1 MPGVF
6 SAWAISCKKE
16 IRMVERGTHTLQ
28 EILSQPVVWQETL
41 ASFRSQARDL
51 FQFWQQTSPE
61 KLLVTGCGS
70 TYYLSLTAAP
80 LLQALTGVPA
90 QARPASE
97 LVFFPEWLLSNA
109 QRILLV
115 TISRSGE
122 TTETIEAVR
131 TFRQYG
137 GKHILAITCDSHSAL
152 AQSAD
157 FVLAADAAQE
167 QSVAQTRS
175 FSSMTL
181 LVQAAAAQLT
191 GLDAHRILAPLPQ
204 IGQRLLSA
212 YSPLANR
219 LGMSQDIDRFFFLG
233 GGFLYGIACEAML
246 KMKEMSLTYS
256 EAFHPLEFRHGP
268 MSMVDE
274 HSLVVGLVS
283 PQAQQPEVTV
293 LQHMHHLGGKILALG
308 ELDNSQIISIGDVLR
323 INSDL
328 PAWAQPVLYLPVLQ
342 LLAFYRALARSQ
354 DPDHPQNLQAVI
366 QLESLK

>member
-1 MPGVF
+1 
-6 SAWAISCKKE
+6 
-16 IRMVERGTHTLQ
+16 MVERGTHTLR

-41 ASFRSQARDL
+41 ASFPSQARGL
-51 FQFWQQTSPE
+51 VQFWQQSSPE
-61 KLLVTGCGS
+61 QLLVTGCGS

-80 LLQALTGVPA
+80 LLQALTGVPS

-97 LVFFPEWLLSNA
+97 LVFFPEWLFPSA

-122 TTETIEAVR
+122 TTETVEAVR
-131 TFRQYG
+131 AFRQYG
-137 GKHILAITCDSHSAL
+137 GKHLLAITCDSHSSL

-157 FVLAADAAQE
+157 FVLAANTAQE

-181 LVQAAAAQLT
+181 LVQAAAAHLAGQDT
-191 GLDAHRILAPLPQ
+191 HRILAPLPQ
-204 IGQRLLSA
+204 IGEQLLSA

-219 LGMSQDIDRFFFLG
+219 LGESRDVESFFFLG
-233 GGFLYGIACEAML
+233 AGFLYGIACEAML
-246 KMKEMSLTYS
+246 KMKEMSLSYS

-274 HSLVVGLVS
+274 RSLVVGLVS
-283 PQAQQPEVTV
+283 PQAQQQEVAV
-293 LQHMHHLGGKILALG
+293 LQHMHQLGGKILAQG
-308 ELDNSQIISIGDVLR
+308 DLDASQIISFGEVVR
-323 INSDL
+323 INSGI
-328 PAWAQPVLYLPVLQ
+328 PAWARPVLYLPVLQ
-342 LLAFYRALARSQ
+342 LLAFYRALARGQ
-354 DPDHPQNLQAVI
+354 DPDHPHNLQAVI